1 MRSLIA
7 AGFASSQVVKVS
19 QIWRLPSLDSF
30 FEFMKEST
38 VRTAGLLRGQTPM
51 ALEKIREA
59 MREELK
65 NYETGSAIEL
75 PMPAI
80 LASAIK
86 PSLD

>member
-1 MRSLIA
+1 M
-7 AGFASSQVVKVS
+7 VKIP
-19 QIWRLPSLDSF
+19 QTWRLPAVDSL

-38 VRTAGLLRGQTPM
+38 VRTAGLLRGQTLK

-65 NYETGSAIEL
+65 NYQTGSAIEL

-86 PSLD
+86 PSQD